1 MFIIDRVSVQRE
13 QRRDKGTKRG
23 GTNGTSTG
31 TGRGRKGTN
40 RETEERDKPEEDTGK
55 RGKGL
60 KRETK
65 G

>member
-1 MFIIDRVSVQRE
+1 MFTVDIVSVQCE
-13 QRRDKGTKRG
+13 QRRDEGTKRG
-23 GTNGTSTG
+23 GINGTSTG

-40 RETEERDKPEEDTGK
+40 RETEERDKPEDTGK

-65 G
+65 D